1 MIDKKRFSLAAA
13 AAAVLLLAVGLY
25 FALSEKSF
33 LFSYDNDKTV
43 QQLVTTVYSADEIK
57 EIEEKI
63 EKGKTTVSK
72 MKRFCKLE
80 CLRKTEKE
88 YYSILL
94 RDDGGKLFI
103 FFDNKG
109 TVTDYLFV
117 TEFKSKEDYDSLKIG
132 ETTLNEVIFFDEA
145 TVDVSLSSFDVTVS
159 VVKEGLAHIIYERM
173 NMDNMTFLPS
183 PVIKS
188 ITIYDESE
196 YMQIAEQGDY
206 YGELHYILPLDR

>member
-1 MIDKKRFSLAAA
+1 MIAKRKMLLVVAV
-13 AAAVLLLAVGLY
+13 VLLLSVGLY
-25 FALSEKSF
+25 FALSEKTF
-33 LFSYDNDKTV
+33 FYNYDSDKTV
-43 QQLVTTVYSADEIK
+43 QQLVTTAYSADEIK

-63 EKGKTTVSK
+63 EKGKTTVSE

-88 YYSILL
+88 YYSVLL
-94 RDDGGKLFI
+94 RDDGGKLFV

-109 TVTDYLFV
+109 TATDCLFI
-117 TEFKSKEDYDSLKIG
+117 TEFKSKDDYDSLIIG

-145 TVDVSLSSFDVTVS
+145 AVDVSLSSSDATAS

-173 NMDNMTFLPS
+173 NMDDMTFLSS

-188 ITIYDESE
+188 ITFYDESE
-196 YMQIAEQGDY
+196 YMQIAEQGDC
-206 YGELHYILPLDR
+206 YGRLHYILPIDRLA

>member
-1 MIDKKRFSLAAA
+1 M
-13 AAAVLLLAVGLY
+13 LLAVGLY

-33 LFSYDNDKTV
+33 LFNYDNDKTV

-63 EKGKTTVSK
+63 EKGKTTASK

-88 YYSILL
+88 YYSVLL

-103 FFDNKG
+103 
-109 TVTDYLFV
+109 LFV
-117 TEFKSKEDYDSLKIG
+117 TKFKSKEDYDSLKIG
-132 ETTLNEVIFFDEA
+132 ETTLNEAIFFDEA

-196 YMQIAEQGDY
+196 YMQIAEQGDC
-206 YGELHYILPLDR
+206 YGKLHYILPLDR